1 MPTWPGGGKG
11 LPLQGS
17 VLCGDLALKAHG
29 RVACPG
35 GPCFAAVLE
44 PFKWTM
50 ATWPG
55 AGKGLPLQGNVLC
68 GDFGRQWQSAKG
80 PRQGCVSWWTVHRG
94 LEPFKWTM
102 ATWPGAGKG
111 LPLQGNV
118 LCGDLGRQ
126 WQSAKGPRGLRVL
139 VDRASR
145 RF

>member
-68 GDFGRQWQSAKG
+68 GD
-80 PRQGCVSWWTVHRG
+80 
-94 LEPFKWTM
+94 
-102 ATWPGAGKG
+102 
-111 LPLQGNV
+111 
-118 LCGDLGRQ
+118 LGRQ